1 MAFVDAA
8 KGCENGVLV
17 GRGGES
23 SEYGTR
29 PGLDGGDESTG
40 PKTGDDD
47 GVPFTDE
54 RGDDDMRYIG
64 VDLQEVV

>member
-47 GVPFTDE
+47 
-54 RGDDDMRYIG
+54 MRYIG